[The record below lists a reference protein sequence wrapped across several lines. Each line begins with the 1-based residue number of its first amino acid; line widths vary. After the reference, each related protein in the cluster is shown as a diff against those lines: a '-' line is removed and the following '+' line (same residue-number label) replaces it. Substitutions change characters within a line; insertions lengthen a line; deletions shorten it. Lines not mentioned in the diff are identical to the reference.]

1 MIFLTRSTLFLF
13 ITLCII
19 NGLASSDSGL
29 TWDEAYDKALSLVNQ
44 MSLEQKV
51 GLTTGMGWEKTLCVG
66 NTYASENPDFP
77 SLCLQDSPMGIRF
90 GNNVTAGVSG
100 ITAAASFDKTAIR
113 QRGEYMGKEF
123 RAKGV
128 HYQLGPSIDI
138 MRSPQ
143 SGRAWEG
150 FGEDPWLSGVAG
162 RETILGIQSQ
172 GVAATAKHYV
182 GNNQETNRT
191 TSSSN
196 IDKRTLHELY
206 LWPYARAV
214 EAGLAAVMCGY
225 NLADGEYACENS
237 YILNTVLKGE
247 LGFRGP
253 IMSDW
258 GATHSTAKAAN
269 AGLDMTMPGDILMG
283 DGLTFFGSNL
293 TKAVNDGEVSEARIT
308 DMALRIA
315 ASYYKMKQDED
326 FPKTTINTFVRSA
339 APEILVQ
346 ENHSELVREMG
357 AAAVVLLRNE
367 DEILPLSTHTHKK
380 IALIG
385 SNAGPIP
392 QGLNGCP
399 DQSCGKGHLAV
410 GWGSGT
416 ADFPYLVTP
425 FDGITARVG
434 ENIEI
439 VHNFNDYDLEEV
451 QSLAYEADIAIV
463 FVMADAGEEYIIVE
477 GNNDRKN
484 LSLWNNGDNLI
495 EAVAEVSENVI
506 VVINSVGPVL
516 MPWIDNENIKA
527 IVWPGLA
534 GQESGNSLADVLF
547 GDVNPSGRLPYT
559 IAKKQD
565 DYPAHISSEAQI
577 EYTEKLLLGYKYF
590 DAKEIS
596 PLFEFGFGLSYTQFK
611 YDRLKTVVN
620 GKEDNTRVTTSISI
634 TNVGETDGA
643 EIPQAY
649 LSFPQY
655 TNEPPKLL
663 RGFEKVFL
671 RAGEKKRVD
680 FVFTKNDLS
689 FWDEESEEWKLAKG
703 EFAVYIGASS
713 RDIRESSSFTI

>member
-1 MIFLTRSTLFLF
+1 MTFLTRSTLFLF

-19 NGLASSDSGL
+19 SGLASSDSEL
-29 TWDEAYDKALSLVNQ
+29 TWDEAYDKAFSLVNQ

-51 GLTTGMGWEKTLCVG
+51 GLTTGVGWEKTLCVG

-172 GVAATAKHYV
+172 GVAATAKHYI

-214 EAGLAAVMCGY
+214 EADLAAVMCGY

-247 LGFRGP
+247 LGFRGV

-293 TKAVNDGEVSEARIT
+293 TKAVNDGEVSEDRVT

-326 FPKTTINTFVRSA
+326 FPKTTINTFTRSA

-367 DEILPLSTHTHKK
+367 DEILPLSTHTPKK
-380 IALIG
+380 ISLIG

-425 FDGITARVG
+425 FDGITARAG

-451 QSLAYEADIAIV
+451 QSLAYEADVAIV

-590 DAKEIS
+590 DAKGIS

-620 GKEDNTRVTTSISI
+620 GKKDNTRVTTSISI
-634 TNVGETDGA
+634 TNVGEIDGA

-663 RGFEKVFL
+663 RGFEKVYL
-671 RAGEKKRVD
+671 QAGEKKTVD

-703 EFAVYIGASS
+703 EFTVYIGASS
-713 RDIRESSSFTI
+713 RDIRGSSSFTI